1 MQFNVINSR
10 ACVSAQFSEKVR
22 ERRARKKRK
31 KKVCATTK
39 DVLGV
44 NIRTRTT
51 RADADFSRVQG
62 GRQNEIHRANTY
74 TLYIDRLIIQ

>member
-1 MQFNVINSR
+1 MQK
-10 ACVSAQFSEKVR
+10 SEGK
-22 ERRARKKRK
+22 ASPQKNK
-31 KKVCATTK
+31 KKVCATT